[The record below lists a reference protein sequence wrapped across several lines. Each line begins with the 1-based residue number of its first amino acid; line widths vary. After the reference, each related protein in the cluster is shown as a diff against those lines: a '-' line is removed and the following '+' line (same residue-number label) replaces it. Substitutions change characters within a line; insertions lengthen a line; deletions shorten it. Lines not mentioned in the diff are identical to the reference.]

1 MQDTDLYRR
10 ILGLEKPW
18 FVKKVDLQVT
28 ENRVDIWL
36 DSRSQV
42 ALSKVRAGTALSRS
56 RGRENLAAFG
66 LPN

>member
-28 ENRVDIWL
+28 ENRVDI
-36 DSRSQV
+36 
-42 ALSKVRAGTALSRS
+42 
-56 RGRENLAAFG
+56 
-66 LPN
+66 